1 MPSSNPANKP
11 HAYQRF
17 IPREEVQAF
26 TAWEFPSMDT
36 AEEAAAQA
44 QADLAE
50 AEAATPAPTEPPID
64 LEAERAQAYDDGFEQ
79 GRLLG
84 VQETTEALQAPL
96 QRQLETHNQRLQ
108 ALLQQAQQDLEQLQA
123 GLATQVLELACDVA
137 RQVVRRELRQPLDS
151 LHSVVQEA
159 LALLVA
165 EGHPA
170 TLKLH
175 PGDLELFTPSL
186 GEQLQQQGVKLL
198 PDASLTPGGCTLEAA
213 QGTVD
218 ASVEKR
224 WARAVANLGLEL
236 PWDIPTPE
244 PLPEPLAEPTPEP
257 TPAPSPA
264 PAAPEAPVLPQT
276 QTPSAAAPFAPP
288 QEPPHATDLSQLP
301 A

>member
-1 MPSSNPANKP
+1 MPSFNPANKP

-26 TAWEFPSMDT
+26 TAWEFTPMDT
-36 AEEAAAQA
+36 AAEAAAQA
-44 QADLAE
+44 ASDQAQ

-84 VQETTEALQAPL
+84 VQETTEALQEPL

-108 ALLQQAQQDLEQLQA
+108 ALLQQAQRDLDQLQA

-151 LHSVVQEA
+151 LHGVVQEA

-165 EGHPA
+165 EGQPA

-175 PGDLELFTPSL
+175 PGDLELFAPTL

-198 PDASLTPGGCTLEAA
+198 PDASLTPGGCTLEAI
-213 QGTVD
+213 QGAVD
-218 ASVEKR
+218 ATVEKR

-244 PLPEPLAEPTPEP
+244 PLPEPTQAPTPMP
-257 TPAPSPA
+257 TPVPSLA
-264 PAAPEAPVLPQT
+264 PAAPEAPALPQA
-276 QTPSAAAPFAPP
+276 QAPSAAAPLAPP
-288 QEPPHATDLSQLP
+288 QELPYATDPGQPP

>member
-44 QADLAE
+44 QAEQAE
-50 AEAATPAPTEPPID
+50 AQAATPAPTEPPID

-165 EGHPA
+165 EGQPA

-218 ASVEKR
+218 ATVEKR

-244 PLPEPLAEPTPEP
+244 PLPEPVPDP
-257 TPAPSPA
+257 TPAPSLAPA
-264 PAAPEAPVLPQT
+264 AAPEAPALPEAPA
-276 QTPSAAAPFAPP
+276 PSTAAPFAPP
-288 QEPPHATDLSQLP
+288 QEPAHAPDPSQLP